1 MHDGAH
7 SYEHDTFVVDMDDI
21 DDQPEI
27 ALPRV
32 ATEDLTMQVFLLGE
46 WHRKIADLSETACE
60 VPFRL
65 SSERTRRE
73 QLTNAEG
80 PLCPACFT
88 PRERGRATENDQ
100 RAKDEAERQR
110 QRDDIDTRF
119 RALPRPKRP
128 SEGDI

>member
-7 SYEHDTFVVDMDDI
+7 SYEHDTFVVDMDDL
-21 DDQPEI
+21 DDAPSI
-27 ALPRV
+27 PRTS
-32 ATEDLTMQVFLLGE
+32 TEDLTMQVFLADGQ
-46 WHRKIADLSETACE
+46 WHRKMADAQETACSML
-60 VPFRL
+60 FHAR
-65 SSERTRRE
+65 ERTRRE
-73 QLTNAEG
+73 QLTHREG